1 MQPAIKKKYRQKKK
15 KKNRD
20 KKKGIYI
27 LPNLLTTGNLFAG
40 FVSIISSINGEYEK
54 AAIAILISWVF
65 DILDGK
71 VARISKSTSKFGI
84 EYDSLADLVA
94 FGVAPSIL
102 IYLWA
107 LKPLGRIGWLAAFM
121 FVACGALRLARF
133 NVQATTEA
141 KKFFT
146 GLPIPGAAGF
156 MATLTLFAYP
166 HMPETT
172 YPFSM
177 GLLILTFIIALL
189 MVSSVKF
196 SAFKELDAVRAR
208 PVPAVLLIIL
218 VLIVIASKPRAMLFA
233 LLTAYV
239 LSGPSSYM
247 THVLKS
253 KPRTE
258 NHEAEELQ
266 KVEPKNE

>member
-1 MQPAIKKKYRQKKK
+1 MQTGVKKKYRQKKK
-15 KKNRD
+15 KRNKDRRR
-20 KKKGIYI
+20 GIYL

-40 FVSIISSINGEYEK
+40 FISIISSINGEFEK
-54 AAIAILISWVF
+54 AAVAILISWVF

-71 VARISKSTSKFGI
+71 VARISNSTSRFGI

-107 LKPLGRIGWLAAFM
+107 LKPFGRIGWLAAFM

-156 MATLTLFAYP
+156 MATLTLFMYP
-166 HMPETT
+166 HMLEPSRA
-172 YPFSM
+172 FSISI
-177 GLLILTFIIALL
+177 LIVTFIIALL
-189 MVSSVKF
+189 MVSSIKF
-196 SAFKELDAVRAR
+196 SAFKELDVVRAR

-218 VLIVIASKPRAMLFA
+218 IIVVIAAKPRAMLFA
-233 LLTAYV
+233 SLTAYV
-239 LSGPSSYM
+239 LSGPSF
-247 THVLKS
+247 HINNLLKAEH
-253 KPRTE
+253 KTE
-258 NHEAEELQ
+258 QEEQ
-266 KVEPKNE
+266 TES